1 MHSLRKMKTI
11 HKFSNLKEGVAK
23 AIFALAACFAVLS
36 VAAIIGY
43 LLYAGIPAFRETGV
57 GNFLFGTTWAP
68 SYDGPASEKFGI
80 LPMIVGSTVATGGA
94 LLIGGTLGVAV
105 AVFIVYFCP
114 KKLKMPLVQLVSVLA
129 GIPSVIYGYF
139 GLKQIVPALA
149 AISPSGN
156 GTGILAVSLV
166 LGVMILPTVASLAKD
181 ALSAVPSAYFE
192 GALALGLTKEQGV
205 FKIMMPSAKQGI
217 MTALGLGIGRA
228 VGETMAV
235 IMVAGNTVQF
245 PKGLFDGF
253 MTLTGNIV
261 MDMSYASG
269 VHRSALVATGFVL
282 LIFILI
288 LNAVLYGMKSKK
300 NRKEKGF
307 RFALPDIETV
317 KENKNAFA
325 RFGLR
330 CRCGFA
336 TAYNAC
342 ADGAIK
348 IRKAVGKPF
357 CTAFS
362 AARHAIGKIKTTL
375 SGSNGGR
382 KISAEDA
389 VFKSKTSLY
398 TALKWLCAAGAAVMV
413 ASVAY
418 IIGFIAVKGVIAF
431 TEIGFVEFLFGK
443 SGAGKNSLAPAFV
456 STGAL
461 IGIALVIAL
470 PIGIAAA
477 IYLVEYAKSGNRIVR
492 VIRLFT
498 DTLSGIPSIVFG
510 LFGVIV
516 FNDAF
521 GLGYSLLSGGLTLSV
536 MILPTVVRAVEES
549 LINVPLSYREAS
561 YALGAGKIHTIGR
574 VVLPCAM
581 KGILTATVLSI
592 GRIVS
597 ESAALLLTAG
607 SVKNMPKSIMSPG
620 SSFAVM
626 MYMFASE
633 GLYMNEAYATAL
645 VLIVVVVAINALIF
659 AIDPK
664 KEKKSEN
671 KKRNAKV

>member
-1 MHSLRKMKTI
+1 MKVGLSKSSI
-11 HKFSNLKEGVAK
+11 KEYVAK
-23 AIFALAACFAVLS
+23 AVFALAACFAVLS
-36 VAAIIGY
+36 VVAIICY

-68 SYDGPASEKFGI
+68 GYDGPASEKFGI

-114 KKLKMPLVQLVSVLA
+114 KKLKGAMVGLVSILA

-149 AISPSGN
+149 GISPNGN

-166 LGVMILPTVASLAKD
+166 LGIMILPTVASLAKD
-181 ALSAVPSAYFE
+181 ALLAVPDAYFE
-192 GALALGLTKEQGV
+192 GSLALGMTKEQSV
-205 FKIMMPSAKQGI
+205 FRIAIPSAKSGI
-217 MTALGLGIGRA
+217 LTALGLGIGRA

-245 PKGLFDGF
+245 PKGLFEGF
-253 MTLTGNIV
+253 MTLTSNIV

-282 LIFILI
+282 LIFILV
-288 LNAVLYGMKSKK
+288 LNGALYAVKKSGKSGAGGTKFRFRPEKPQRKGTGVAANAVYIAKCAAYPFARAYDGIADACGNFAEKVKK
-300 NRKEKGF
+300 N
-307 RFALPDIETV
+307 
-317 KENKNAFA
+317 A
-325 RFGLR
+325 RG
-330 CRCGFA
+330 A
-336 TAYNAC
+336 
-342 ADGAIK
+342 ADK
-348 IRKAVGKPF
+348 V
-357 CTAFS
+357 S
-362 AARHAIGKIKTTL
+362 LSLSSAIGFGKK
-375 SGSNGGR
+375 R
-382 KISAEDA
+382 KKETKY
-389 VFKSKTSLY
+389 VSKTGYFAFLKYLCIAGSL
-398 TALKWLCAAGAAVMV
+398 VMV
-413 ASVAY
+413 ASIFY
-418 IIGFIAVKGVIAF
+418 LIGFIVIKGVSAF
-431 TEIGFVEFLFGK
+431 TQIGFADFLFGE

-461 IGIALVIAL
+461 IGIALAISL
-470 PIGIAAA
+470 PVGICAA
-477 IYLVEYAKSGNRIVR
+477 IYLVEYAKSGSRLVS

-516 FNDAF
+516 FNDAL

-549 LINVPLSYREAS
+549 LLNVPASYREAS

-574 VVLPCAM
+574 IVLPCAL

-607 SVKNMPKSIMSPG
+607 SVKNMPKGITSPG

-645 VLIVVVVAINALIF
+645 VLIVLVVAINALVF
-659 AIDPK
+659 AIGRK
-664 KEKKSEN
+664 KEKK
-671 KKRNAKV
+671 A

>member
-1 MHSLRKMKTI
+1 MKTS
-11 HKFSNLKEGVAK
+11 HNSSNLKEGVAK
-23 AIFALAACFAVLS
+23 AVFALAACFAVLS

-68 SYDGPASEKFGI
+68 SYDGPAGEKFGI
-80 LPMIVGSTVATGGA
+80 LPMIVGSTIATGGA
-94 LLIGGTLGVAV
+94 LLIGGTLGIAV

-114 KKLKMPLVQLVSVLA
+114 EKLKMPLVQLVSVLA

-181 ALSAVPSAYFE
+181 ALSAVPACYFE
-192 GALALGLTKEQGV
+192 GALALGLTKEQSV
-205 FKIMMPSAKQGI
+205 FKVMVPSAKQGI

-282 LIFILI
+282 LVFILI
-288 LNAVLYGMKSKK
+288 LNAVLYGAKGKKK
-300 NRKEKGF
+300 NDGKGRRF
-307 RFALPDIETV
+307 RVPDTAAY
-317 KENKNAFA
+317 KGKNVFSRIFIKCKYAFA
-325 RFGLR
+325 V
-330 CRCGFA
+330 
-336 TAYNAC
+336 AYNGC
-342 ADGAIK
+342 ADGAC
-348 IRKAVGKPF
+348 KAVRTVKQKAVAAFSSLSAKTRKRSTAGERPEDVAHDPEKAVF
-357 CTAFS
+357 RRKTAF
-362 AARHAIGKIKTTL
+362 
-375 SGSNGGR
+375 
-382 KISAEDA
+382 
-389 VFKSKTSLY
+389 Y
-398 TALKWLCAAGAAVMV
+398 TILKWVCASGAAIMA

-418 IIGFIAVKGVIAF
+418 IIGFIAVKGVQAF
-431 TEIGFVEFLFGK
+431 TEIGFTEFLFGR

-461 IGIALVIAL
+461 IGIALAIAL
-470 PIGIAAA
+470 PIGVSAA
-477 IYLVEYAKSGNRIVR
+477 IYLVEYAKSGSRVVR

-549 LINVPLSYREAS
+549 LINVPLAYREAS

-574 VVLPCAM
+574 IVLPCAM

-607 SVKNMPKSIMSPG
+607 SVKNMPKNVMSPG

-645 VLIVVVVAINALIF
+645 VLIVIVVAINALIF

-664 KEKKSEN
+664 KEKKGEN

>member
-1 MHSLRKMKTI
+1 MKVGLSKSSI
-11 HKFSNLKEGVAK
+11 KEYVAK
-23 AIFALAACFAVLS
+23 AVFALAACFAVLS
-36 VAAIIGY
+36 VAAIICY

-68 SYDGPASEKFGI
+68 GYDGPASEKFGI

-114 KKLKMPLVQLVSVLA
+114 KKLKGAMVGLVSILA

-149 AISPSGN
+149 GISPNGN

-166 LGVMILPTVASLAKD
+166 LGIMILPTVASLAKD
-181 ALSAVPSAYFE
+181 ALLAVPDAYFEGSLALGMTKEQSVFRIAVPSA
-192 GALALGLTKEQGV
+192 K
-205 FKIMMPSAKQGI
+205 SGI
-217 MTALGLGIGRA
+217 LTALGLGIGRA

-245 PKGLFDGF
+245 PKGLFEGF

-282 LIFILI
+282 LIFILV
-288 LNAVLYGMKSKK
+288 LNGALYAVK
-300 NRKEKGF
+300 NSGKRADGTGF
-307 RFALPDIETV
+307 RFRAAKPERAAGFVGTVSYAAKCAAYPFAVVYDKAADACGNIAGKARKKLNCAVSRASLALSS
-317 KENKNAFA
+317 A
-325 RFGLR
+325 R
-330 CRCGFA
+330 
-336 TAYNAC
+336 
-342 ADGAIK
+342 K
-348 IRKAVGKPF
+348 
-357 CTAFS
+357 
-362 AARHAIGKIKTTL
+362 
-375 SGSNGGR
+375 
-382 KISAEDA
+382 KISGEREDTGTKY
-389 VFKSKTSLY
+389 VSKTGYFAFLKYLCIAGSL
-398 TALKWLCAAGAAVMV
+398 LMI
-413 ASVAY
+413 ASIFY
-418 IIGFIAVKGVIAF
+418 LIGFIVVKGVSAF
-431 TEIGFVEFLFGK
+431 TQIGFADFLFGE

-461 IGIALVIAL
+461 IGIALAISL
-470 PIGIAAA
+470 PVGICAA
-477 IYLVEYAKSGNRIVR
+477 IYLVEYAKSGSRLVS

-516 FNDAF
+516 FNDAL

-549 LINVPLSYREAS
+549 LLNVPASYREAS

-574 VVLPCAM
+574 IVLPCAL

-607 SVKNMPKSIMSPG
+607 SVKNMPKGITSPG

-645 VLIVVVVAINALIF
+645 VLIVLVVVINALVF
-659 AIDPK
+659 AIGSK
-664 KEKKSEN
+664 KEKK
-671 KKRNAKV
+671 A

>member
-1 MHSLRKMKTI
+1 MKQG
-11 HKFSNLKEGVAK
+11 FNLSKIKEGVAK
-23 AIFALAACFAVLS
+23 AVFALAACFAVLS

-57 GNFLFGTTWAP
+57 GNFLFSTTWAP
-68 SYDGPASEKFGI
+68 GYDGPASEKFGI
-80 LPMIVGSTVATGGA
+80 LPMIVGSTIATGGA

-114 KKLKMPLVQLVSVLA
+114 AKFKMPLVQTVSVLA

-149 AISPSGN
+149 AISPNGN
-156 GTGILAVSLV
+156 GTGVLAVSLV
-166 LGVMILPTVASLAKD
+166 LGIMILPTVASLTKD
-181 ALSAVPSAYFE
+181 ALEAVPAAYYE
-192 GALALGLTKEQGV
+192 GALALGLTKEQSV
-205 FKIMMPSAKQGI
+205 FKVLVPSAKSGI
-217 MTALGLGIGRA
+217 STALGLGIGRA

-282 LIFILI
+282 LLFILVLNGI
-288 LNAVLYGMKSKK
+288 LYAVKGKG
-300 NRKEKGF
+300 RKERRKF
-307 RFALPDIETV
+307 RFSI
-317 KENKNAFA
+317 KNAGDKGA
-325 RFGLR
+325 SKVGNALA
-330 CRCGFA
+330 GF
-336 TAYNAC
+336 YNRC
-342 ADGAIK
+342 ADGA
-348 IRKAVGKPF
+348 
-357 CTAFS
+357 
-362 AARHAIGKIKTTL
+362 
-375 SGSNGGR
+375 
-382 KISAEDA
+382 AEIA
-389 VFKSKTSLY
+389 QKVKM
-398 TALKWLCAAGAAVMV
+398 TALKATDKISCATNAAVTAVLGKGTDKEGKPIYKKAGGGYIVLKVLCAVGTLIMV

-418 IIGFIAVKGVIAF
+418 LIGFIVVKGTQAF
-431 TEIGFVEFLFGK
+431 IETGFVNFMFGK
-443 SGAGKNSLAPAFV
+443 GGAGKNSLAPAFV

-461 IGIALVIAL
+461 IGISLAISL
-470 PIGIAAA
+470 PIGVCAA
-477 IYLVEYAKSGNRIVR
+477 IYLVEYAKSGSRIVK

-516 FNDAF
+516 FNDAL

-549 LINVPLSYREAS
+549 LLNVPLSYREAS
-561 YALGAGKIHTIGR
+561 YALGAGKIHTIGKI
-574 VVLPCAM
+574 VLPCAL
-581 KGILTATVLSI
+581 KGILTATVLSV

-607 SVKNMPKSIMSPG
+607 SVKNMPRGITSPG

-626 MYMFASE
+626 MYMYASE

-645 VLIVVVVAINALIF
+645 VLIVIVIAINAVIF
-659 AIDPK
+659 AIGPK
-664 KEKKSEN
+664 KEKKIER
-671 KKRNAKV
+671 KKNNG

>member
-1 MHSLRKMKTI
+1 MKTKI
-11 HKFSNLKEGVAK
+11 NTTAVKETVAK

-36 VAAIIGY
+36 VAAIIVY
-43 LLYAGIPAFRETGV
+43 LLYAGIPAFRETGI

-68 SYDGPASEKFGI
+68 GYDGPASEKFGI
-80 LPMIVGSTVATGGA
+80 LPMIIGSTVATGGA

-105 AVFIVYFCP
+105 AVFTVYFCP
-114 KKLKMPLVQLVSVLA
+114 KKLKKPLVQAVSVLA

-149 AISPSGN
+149 AISPNGN

-166 LGVMILPTVASLAKD
+166 LGIMILPTVASLAKD
-181 ALSAVPSAYFE
+181 ALLAVPEAYHE
-192 GALALGLTKEQGV
+192 GALALGLTKEQSV
-205 FKIMMPSAKQGI
+205 FKVLIPSAKSGV

-245 PKGLFDGF
+245 PKGLFEGF

-282 LIFILI
+282 LVFILI
-288 LNAVLYGMKSKK
+288 LNGILYSVKGKGVKDADKK
-300 NRKEKGF
+300 AFRMRVPAADKTQAIGF
-307 RFALPDIETV
+307 RGKTQYAFAV
-317 KENKNAFA
+317 CGAAFA
-325 RFGLR
+325 RS
-330 CRCGFA
+330 
-336 TAYNAC
+336 YNVC
-342 ADGAIK
+342 AD
-348 IRKAVGKPF
+348 AVGKV
-357 CTAFS
+357 T
-362 AARHAIGKIKTTL
+362 
-375 SGSNGGR
+375 GSVGNC
-382 KISAEDA
+382 
-389 VFKSKTSLY
+389 FKKV
-398 TALKWLCAAGAAVMV
+398 GAAVSGAASRVASRFTGSGKDESGAYVYRTKTAYYRFLKYLCVAGTALMV
-413 ASVAY
+413 AAIAY
-418 IIGFIAVKGVIAF
+418 LIGFIVVKGVAAF
-431 TEIGFVEFLFGK
+431 AEIGFAEFLFGE
-443 SGAGKNSLAPAFV
+443 SGSGKNSLAPAFV

-461 IGIALVIAL
+461 IGIALAVAL
-470 PIGIAAA
+470 PIGVCAA
-477 IYLVEYAKSGNRIVR
+477 IYLVEYAKSGSKIVK

-516 FNDAF
+516 FNDAL

-536 MILPTVVRAVEES
+536 MILPTIVRSVEES
-549 LINVPLSYREAS
+549 LINVPLAYREAS
-561 YALGAGKIHTIGR
+561 YALGAGKLHTIGKI
-574 VVLPCAM
+574 VLPCAL
-581 KGILTATVLSI
+581 KGILTAVVLSI

-607 SVKNMPKSIMSPG
+607 SVKNMPKNIMSPG

-645 VLIVVVVAINALIF
+645 TLIVIVIAINALVF
-659 AIDPK
+659 AIKPD
-664 KEKKSEN
+664 KEKKSES
-671 KKRNAKV
+671 KKQSR

>member
-1 MHSLRKMKTI
+1 MKTKI
-11 HKFSNLKEGVAK
+11 NANTIKETVAK
-23 AIFALAACFAVLS
+23 VIFAVAACFAVLS
-36 VAAIIGY
+36 VAAIICY
-43 LLYAGIPAFRETGV
+43 LLYAGIPAFRETGI

-68 SYDGPASEKFGI
+68 GYDGPASEKFGI
-80 LPMIVGSTVATGGA
+80 LPMIVGSTIATGGA
-94 LLIGGTLGVAV
+94 LLIGGTLGIAV

-114 KKLKMPLVQLVSVLA
+114 KKLKMPMVQLVSVLA

-149 AISPSGN
+149 AISPNGN

-166 LGVMILPTVASLAKD
+166 LGIMILPTVASLAKD
-181 ALSAVPSAYFE
+181 ALLAVPENYHE
-192 GALALGLTKEQGV
+192 GALALGLTKEQSV
-205 FKIMMPSAKQGI
+205 FKILVPSAKSGI

-282 LIFILI
+282 LVFILI
-288 LNAVLYGMKSKK
+288 LNGILYAIKGKGEKGVEK
-300 NRKEKGF
+300 KGF
-307 RFALPDIETV
+307 RFAVPVADKAQAEGFGGSV
-317 KENKNAFA
+317 KYAFA
-325 RFGLR
+325 V
-330 CRCGFA
+330 CGA
-336 TAYNAC
+336 ALAKSYNAC
-342 ADGAIK
+342 ADGCG
-348 IRKAVGKPF
+348 AV
-357 CTAFS
+357 S
-362 AARHAIGKIKTTL
+362 DKIK
-375 SGSNGGR
+375 SGAHRVKEVISDGINSVTSKIGGKSVDEEGNPVFR
-382 KISAEDA
+382 K
-389 VFKSKTSLY
+389 KTAY
-398 TALKWLCAAGAAVMV
+398 YAFLKWLCIAGTALMV
-413 ASVAY
+413 AAIAY
-418 IIGFIAVKGVIAF
+418 LIGFIVVKGVVAF
-431 TEIGFVEFLFGK
+431 TEIGFIDFLFGK

-461 IGIALVIAL
+461 IGIALAIAL
-470 PIGIAAA
+470 PIGICAA
-477 IYLVEYAKSGNRIVR
+477 IYLVEYAKSGSRLVRI
-492 VIRLFT
+492 IRLFT

-516 FNDAF
+516 FNDAL

-549 LINVPLSYREAS
+549 LINVPGAYREAS
-561 YALGAGKIHTIGR
+561 YALGAGKIHTIGKI
-574 VVLPCAM
+574 VLPCAL
-581 KGILTATVLSI
+581 KGILTAIVLSI

-607 SVKNMPKSIMSPG
+607 SVKNMPRNIMSPG

-645 VLIVVVVAINALIF
+645 VLIVIVLAINALVF
-659 AIDPK
+659 AISRK
-664 KEKKSEN
+664 KEKKSES
-671 KKRNAKV
+671 KKSGR

>member
-1 MHSLRKMKTI
+1 MNRSVKVN
-11 HKFSNLKEGVAK
+11 SNTVKETVAG
-23 AIFALAACFAVLS
+23 IVFFLAACFAVLS

-43 LLYAGIPAFRETGV
+43 LLYAGVPAFREIGV
-57 GNFLFGTTWAP
+57 FNFLFGTTWSP
-68 SYDGPASEKFGI
+68 GYSGPASEKFGI
-80 LPMIVGSTVATGGA
+80 LPMIVGSTIATGGA
-94 LLIGGTLGVAV
+94 LLFGGTLGIAV
-105 AVFIVYFCP
+105 AVFNVYFCP
-114 KKLKMPLVQLVSVLA
+114 EKLKMPLTQLISVLA

-166 LGVMILPTVASLAKD
+166 LGIMILPTVASLAKD
-181 ALSAVPSAYFE
+181 ALSAVPEAYYE
-192 GALALGLTKEQGV
+192 GALALGLTKEQSV
-205 FKIMMPSAKQGI
+205 FKVLVPSAKSGI

-282 LIFILI
+282 LIFILLLNGI
-288 LNAVLYGMKSKK
+288 LYAVKSGGKGGEKK
-300 NRKEKGF
+300 KF
-307 RFALPDIETV
+307 RFSVSGSEDVTSKGKTRSAAGRKLYAARVKTAGALNKCIDAVSCACSKV
-317 KENKNAFA
+317 KSAFS
-325 RFGLR
+325 
-330 CRCGFA
+330 
-336 TAYNAC
+336 
-342 ADGAIK
+342 
-348 IRKAVGKPF
+348 
-357 CTAFS
+357 TAFE
-362 AARHAIGKIKTTL
+362 
-375 SGSNGGR
+375 
-382 KISAEDA
+382 KISFAFGK
-389 VFKSKTSLY
+389 VRSKIFGTGKDENGDVVYRTRTFFY
-398 TALKWLCAAGAAVMV
+398 TLLKWLCFAGAAIMI
-413 ASVAY
+413 AAIAY
-418 IIGFIAVKGVIAF
+418 LIGFIVVKGVQAF
-431 TEIGFVEFLFGK
+431 IVIGFTDFLFGK
-443 SGAGKNSLAPAFV
+443 AGAGKNSLAPAFV

-461 IGIALVIAL
+461 IGIALAIAL
-470 PIGIAAA
+470 PMGICAA
-477 IYLVEYAKSGNRIVR
+477 IYLVEYSKSGSRAVRI
-492 VIRLFT
+492 IRLFT

-521 GLGYSLLSGGLTLSV
+521 GLGYSLMSGGLTLSI
-536 MILPTVVRAVEES
+536 MILPTIVRSVEES
-549 LINVPLSYREAS
+549 LINVPLAYREAS
-561 YALGAGKIHTIGR
+561 YALGAGKIHTIGK
-574 VVLPCAM
+574 VVLPCAL

-607 SVKNMPKSIMSPG
+607 SVKNMPRNVMSPG

-645 VLIVVVVAINALIF
+645 VLIVLVVVINALVF
-659 AIDPK
+659 AIRPK
-664 KEKKSEN
+664 KEKK
-671 KKRNAKV
+671 A

>member
-1 MHSLRKMKTI
+1 MKTRI
-11 HKFSNLKEGVAK
+11 NTTDIKETVAK
-23 AIFALAACFAVLS
+23 AIFAMAACFAVLS
-36 VAAIIGY
+36 VAAIIIY
-43 LLYAGIPAFRETGV
+43 LLYAGIPAFRETGI

-68 SYDGPASEKFGI
+68 GYDGPASEKFGI
-80 LPMIVGSTVATGGA
+80 LPMIVGSTIATGGA
-94 LLIGGTLGVAV
+94 LLIGGSLGFAV

-114 KKLKMPLVQLVSVLA
+114 EKLKKPLVQAVSVLA

-149 AISPSGN
+149 SISPTGN

-166 LGVMILPTVASLAKD
+166 LGIMILPTVASLAKD
-181 ALSAVPSAYFE
+181 ALLAVPEAYHE
-192 GALALGLTKEQGV
+192 GALALGLTKEQSV
-205 FKIMMPSAKQGI
+205 FKVLIPSAKSGI

-245 PKGLFDGF
+245 PKGLFEGF

-282 LIFILI
+282 LVFILI
-288 LNAVLYGMKSKK
+288 LNGILYSVKGKGVKDADKKSFRMSVPAAEKSTTAGLKGKTGYALAVCG
-300 NRKEKGF
+300 
-307 RFALPDIETV
+307 A
-317 KENKNAFA
+317 AFA
-325 RFGLR
+325 KSF
-330 CRCGFA
+330 
-336 TAYNAC
+336 NAC
-342 ADGAIK
+342 AD
-348 IRKAVGKPF
+348 
-357 CTAFS
+357 
-362 AARHAIGKIKTTL
+362 AAAKVK
-375 SGSNGGR
+375 NGVR
-382 KISAEDA
+382 SCFTK
-389 VFKSKTSLY
+389 
-398 TALKWLCAAGAAVMV
+398 AGAAASGAVSKLTSSFSGGFKDENGAYVYRTKTAYYRFLKYLCV
-413 ASVAY
+413 AGTLIMIATIAY
-418 IIGFIAVKGVIAF
+418 LIGFIVVKGIAAF
-431 TEIGFVEFLFGK
+431 TQIGFGDFLFGE
-443 SGAGKNSLAPAFV
+443 SGSGKNSLAPAFV

-461 IGIALVIAL
+461 IGIALAVAL
-470 PIGIAAA
+470 PIGICAA
-477 IYLVEYAKSGNRIVR
+477 IYLVEYAKSGSKIVKA
-492 VIRLFT
+492 IRLFT

-536 MILPTVVRAVEES
+536 MILPTVVRSVEES
-549 LINVPLSYREAS
+549 LINVPMAYREAS
-561 YALGAGKIHTIGR
+561 YALGAGKLHTIGKI
-574 VVLPCAM
+574 VLPCAL
-581 KGILTATVLSI
+581 KGILTAVVLSI

-607 SVKNMPKSIMSPG
+607 SVKNMPKNLMSPG

-645 VLIVVVVAINALIF
+645 TLIVIVVAINALVF
-659 AIDPK
+659 AIKPE

-671 KKRNAKV
+671 KKHSGKIRA

>member
-1 MHSLRKMKTI
+1 MKTS
-11 HKFSNLKEGVAK
+11 HNSSNLKEGVAK

-80 LPMIVGSTVATGGA
+80 LPMIVGSTIATGGA

-149 AISPSGN
+149 SVSPSGN

-181 ALSAVPSAYFE
+181 ALSAVPASYAE
-192 GALALGLTKEQGV
+192 GALALGLTKEQSV
-205 FKIMMPSAKQGI
+205 FRIMVPSAKQGI

-282 LIFILI
+282 LVFILI
-288 LNAVLYGMKSKK
+288 LNLALYGAKNKKKSEGKGRRFSVPEKAVADGK
-300 NRKEKGF
+300 N
-307 RFALPDIETV
+307 
-317 KENKNAFA
+317 NAFV
-325 RFGLR
+325 RFGLG
-330 CRCGFA
+330 CRRAFA
-336 TAYNAC
+336 VAYNGC
-342 ADGAIK
+342 ADGAYNAAQAVK
-348 IRKAVGKPF
+348 KRARAAFSSLSGAVGRAKNAVLRNKRVVAEPDVGKVVF
-357 CTAFS
+357 RKKTAY
-362 AARHAIGKIKTTL
+362 
-375 SGSNGGR
+375 
-382 KISAEDA
+382 
-389 VFKSKTSLY
+389 Y
-398 TALKWLCAAGAAVMV
+398 TFLKWLCAAGAALMT
-413 ASVAY
+413 AAVAY
-418 IIGFIAVKGVIAF
+418 VIGFIAVKGIQAF
-431 TEIGFVEFLFGK
+431 AEIGFVEFLFGK

-461 IGIALVIAL
+461 IAIALVIAL
-470 PIGIAAA
+470 PIGVSAA
-477 IYLVEYAKSGNRIVR
+477 IYLVEYAKSGSRIVR
-492 VIRLFT
+492 AIRLFT

-521 GLGYSLLSGGLTLSV
+521 GLGYSLMSGGLTLSV

-549 LINVPLSYREAS
+549 LISVPLSYREAS

-645 VLIVVVVAINALIF
+645 VLIVLVVAINALIF

>member
-1 MHSLRKMKTI
+1 MKTI
-11 HKFSNLKEGVAK
+11 HNSSNIKEGVAK
-23 AIFALAACFAVLS
+23 AVFALAACFAVLS

-80 LPMIVGSTVATGGA
+80 LPMIVGSTIATGGA

-114 KKLKMPLVQLVSVLA
+114 KKLRMPLVQLVSVLA

-149 AISPSGN
+149 AISPNGN

-166 LGVMILPTVASLAKD
+166 LGIMILPTVASLAKD
-181 ALSAVPSAYFE
+181 ALSAVPSSYFE
-192 GALALGLTKEQGV
+192 GALALGLTKEQSV
-205 FKIMMPSAKQGI
+205 FKVMVPSAKSGVL
-217 MTALGLGIGRA
+217 TALGLGIGRA

-282 LIFILI
+282 LIFILV
-288 LNAVLYGMKSKK
+288 LNAVLYGVKSKK
-300 NRKEKGF
+300 SADGKGF
-307 RFALPDIETV
+307 RFAVPEASAAQG
-317 KENKNAFA
+317 KNAFV
-325 RFGLR
+325 RFGTG
-330 CRCGFA
+330 CRRIFA
-336 TAYNAC
+336 VAYNTC
-342 ADGAIK
+342 ADGAGRAANAVK
-348 IRKAVGKPF
+348 RPFKAAYCALASAADKARAFLRKGGQVDVKVENAVFRKK
-357 CTAFS
+357 TAFY
-362 AARHAIGKIKTTL
+362 
-375 SGSNGGR
+375 
-382 KISAEDA
+382 A
-389 VFKSKTSLY
+389 V
-398 TALKWLCAAGAAVMV
+398 LKWLCAGGAALMV
-413 ASVAY
+413 AAIAY
-418 IIGFIAVKGVIAF
+418 LIGFIVVKGVQAF
-431 TEIGFVEFLFGK
+431 TEIGFIDFLFGRG
-443 SGAGKNSLAPAFV
+443 GAGKNSLAPAFV

-461 IGIALVIAL
+461 IGIALAIAL
-470 PIGIAAA
+470 PVGIAAA
-477 IYLVEYAKSGNRIVR
+477 IYLVEYAKSGSRAVR
-492 VIRLFT
+492 AIRLFT

-549 LINVPLSYREAS
+549 LINVPLAYREAS
-561 YALGAGKIHTIGR
+561 YALGAGKLHTIGR
-574 VVLPCAM
+574 IVLPCAM

-607 SVKNMPKSIMSPG
+607 SVKNMPRSIMSPG

-645 VLIVVVVAINALIF
+645 VLIVIVVAINALIF

-664 KEKKSEN
+664 KERKSES
-671 KKRNAKV
+671 KKRNGKI

>member
-1 MHSLRKMKTI
+1 MKKI
-11 HKFSNLKEGVAK
+11 HNSSNLKEGVAK
-23 AIFALAACFAVLS
+23 AIFALAACFAVIS

-57 GNFLFGTTWAP
+57 GNFLFGTSWAP

-80 LPMIVGSTVATGGA
+80 LPMIVGSTLATGGA
-94 LLIGGTLGVAV
+94 LLTGGSLGVAV
-105 AVFIVYFCP
+105 AVYIVYFCP
-114 KKLKMPLVQLVSVLA
+114 AKLKKPLIQLVSVLA

-149 AISPSGN
+149 EISPNGN
-156 GTGILAVSLV
+156 GTGLLSVSLV
-166 LGVMILPTVASLAKD
+166 LGIMILPTVASLAKD
-181 ALSAVPSAYFE
+181 AFVAVPGSYYE
-192 GALALGLTKEQGV
+192 GALALGLTKEQSV
-205 FKIMMPSAKQGI
+205 FKVMVPSARQGV

-235 IMVAGNTVQF
+235 IMVAGNTVSF
-245 PKGLFDGF
+245 PGGLFDGF

-282 LIFILI
+282 LVFILI
-288 LNAVLYGMKSKK
+288 LNAALYVVKDKK
-300 NRKEKGF
+300 KGEERKKF
-307 RFALPDIETV
+307 RFALPVPEENAVENNALKTSV
-317 KENKNAFA
+317 KIRTAIAK
-325 RFGLR
+325 
-330 CRCGFA
+330 
-336 TAYNAC
+336 AYNRC
-342 ADGAIK
+342 ADGAEAFSK
-348 IRKAVGKPF
+348 NVRTGLKRFSVGVTAAFGRKKTAAATDAGNAKYVKKTGYYVF
-357 CTAFS
+357 LRVLCTAGTLIMTG
-362 AARHAIGKIKTTL
+362 AI
-375 SGSNGGR
+375 
-382 KISAEDA
+382 
-389 VFKSKTSLY
+389 
-398 TALKWLCAAGAAVMV
+398 
-413 ASVAY
+413 AY
-418 IIGFIAVKGVIAF
+418 LIGFIVVKGTLAF
-431 TEIGFVEFLFGK
+431 TEIGFLNFLFGK

-461 IGIALVIAL
+461 IGIALAIAL
-470 PIGIAAA
+470 PVGICAA
-477 IYLVEYAKSGNRIVR
+477 IYLVEYAKKGSRIVKT
-492 VIRLFT
+492 IRLFT

-516 FNDAF
+516 FNDAL

-549 LINVPLSYREAS
+549 LINVPASYREAS
-561 YALGAGKIHTIGR
+561 YALGAGKLHTI
-574 VVLPCAM
+574 VKIVLPCAL
-581 KGILTATVLSI
+581 KGILTATVLCI

-645 VLIVVVVAINALIF
+645 VLIVIVVIINALVF
-659 AIDPK
+659 AIDRK
-664 KEKKSEN
+664 KEKKS
-671 KKRNAKV
+671 

>member
-1 MHSLRKMKTI
+1 MNRSVKVN
-11 HKFSNLKEGVAK
+11 SNTVKETVAG
-23 AIFALAACFAVLS
+23 IVFFLAACFAVLS

-43 LLYAGIPAFRETGV
+43 LLYAGVPAFREIGV
-57 GNFLFGTTWAP
+57 FNFLFGTTWSP
-68 SYDGPASEKFGI
+68 GYSGPASEKFGI
-80 LPMIVGSTVATGGA
+80 LPMIVGSTIATGGA
-94 LLIGGTLGVAV
+94 LLFGGTLGIAV
-105 AVFIVYFCP
+105 AVFNVYFCP
-114 KKLKMPLVQLVSVLA
+114 KKLKMPLTQLISVLA
-129 GIPSVIYGYF
+129 GIPSVMYGYF

-166 LGVMILPTVASLAKD
+166 LGIMILPTVASLAKD
-181 ALSAVPSAYFE
+181 ALSAVPKS
-192 GALALGLTKEQGV
+192 
-205 FKIMMPSAKQGI
+205 GI

-282 LIFILI
+282 LIFILVLNGI
-288 LNAVLYGMKSKK
+288 LYAVKSGGKGGEKK
-300 NRKEKGF
+300 KF
-307 RFALPDIETV
+307 RFSVSGSEEFTAKGKTRSAAGRKLYAARVKTAGALNKCMDAVSCACSKV
-317 KENKNAFA
+317 KSAFS
-325 RFGLR
+325 
-330 CRCGFA
+330 
-336 TAYNAC
+336 
-342 ADGAIK
+342 
-348 IRKAVGKPF
+348 
-357 CTAFS
+357 TAFE
-362 AARHAIGKIKTTL
+362 
-375 SGSNGGR
+375 
-382 KISAEDA
+382 KISFAFGK
-389 VFKSKTSLY
+389 VRSKIFGTGKDENGDVVYRTRTFFYAL
-398 TALKWLCAAGAAVMV
+398 LKWLCFAGAAIMI
-413 ASVAY
+413 AAIAY
-418 IIGFIAVKGVIAF
+418 LIGFIVVKGVQAF
-431 TEIGFVEFLFGK
+431 TVIGFTDFLFGK
-443 SGAGKNSLAPAFV
+443 AGAGKNSLAPAFV

-461 IGIALVIAL
+461 IGIALAIAL
-470 PIGIAAA
+470 PIGICAA
-477 IYLVEYAKSGNRIVR
+477 IYLVEYSKSGSRAVRI
-492 VIRLFT
+492 IRLFT

-521 GLGYSLLSGGLTLSV
+521 GLGYSLMSGGLTLSI
-536 MILPTVVRAVEES
+536 MILPTIVRSVEES
-549 LINVPLSYREAS
+549 LINVPLAYREAS
-561 YALGAGKIHTIGR
+561 YALGAGKIHTIGK
-574 VVLPCAM
+574 VVLPCAL

-607 SVKNMPKSIMSPG
+607 SVKNMPRNVMSPG

-645 VLIVVVVAINALIF
+645 VLIVLVVVINALVF
-659 AIDPK
+659 AIRPK
-664 KEKKSEN
+664 KEKK
-671 KKRNAKV
+671 A